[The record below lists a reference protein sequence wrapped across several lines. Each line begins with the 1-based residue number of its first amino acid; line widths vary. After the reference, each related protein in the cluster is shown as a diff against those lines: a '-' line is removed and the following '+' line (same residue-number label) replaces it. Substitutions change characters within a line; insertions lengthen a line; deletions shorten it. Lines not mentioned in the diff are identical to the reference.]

1 MEGEKFWVHFKYE
14 RLLTFCFLC
23 GKMGHDNK
31 HCQAFPDRQKAMTQY
46 RNWLKAYGI
55 PKGGNSKP
63 RNFSNS
69 SHNIGGED
77 KVSEKGQ
84 KFENM
89 LQSAPVSHGGGSTSS
104 GSIQNSKN
112 SKASNKSDQVWGCD
126 MSGTPTCQAME
137 GRIRWYRLEVEQALW
152 QNEGPHDGWFAPS
165 PMEELEPGVREI
177 VSDALSK
184 MGRSAQET
192 ENSPEVTSPQK
203 PKKSAQAYEVS
214 TEQKTGQGIM
224 KIQNGKG
231 RIKKLAR

>member
-1 MEGEKFWVHFKYE
+1 
-14 RLLTFCFLC
+14 
-23 GKMGHDNK
+23 
-31 HCQAFPDRQKAMTQY
+31 MTQY
-46 RNWLKAYGI
+46 RNWLRAYDI

-89 LQSAPVSHGGGSTSS
+89 LQSAP
-104 GSIQNSKN
+104 
-112 SKASNKSDQVWGCD
+112 
-126 MSGTPTCQAME
+126 AME
-137 GRIRWYRLEVEQALW
+137 GRIRWYRLEVDKQALW

-192 ENSPEVTSPQK
+192 ENSPEVTSPEK